1 MMRVLL
7 LVLAPAVAS
16 GFHAARILR
25 KPQPSGLG
33 ATSTPEPPTRGV
45 FHYDFHCDVTLTPP
59 LLVLMPDGT
68 CTIRVNGTLKM
79 EGRGDVKVRTRKVS
93 VEMKLC
99 RDFGFNCGAIAV
111 LSVEEF
117 CECKCV
123 IAF

>member
-79 EGRGDVKVRTRKVS
+79 EGRGDVKGRTRWWRNWAR
-93 VEMKLC
+93 KL
-99 RDFGFNCGAIAV
+99 RLV
-111 LSVEEF
+111 LSWFLGVRLSRGAGH
-117 CECKCV
+117 C
-123 IAF
+123 